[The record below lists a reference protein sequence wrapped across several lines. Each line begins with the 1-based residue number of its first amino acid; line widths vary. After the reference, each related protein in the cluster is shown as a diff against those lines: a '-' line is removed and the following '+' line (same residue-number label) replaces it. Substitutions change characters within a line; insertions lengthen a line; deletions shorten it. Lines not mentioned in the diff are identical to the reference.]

1 MNTEEN
7 KKQEDINDD
16 QLDNVAG
23 GQRHFVNEKDD
34 PYSRINR

>member
-7 KKQEDINDD
+7 KKQEDLNDD

-23 GQRHFVNEKDD
+23 GQRHFVNEKDA